1 MQMGP
6 SQTHLPLTLNAAF
19 HSDHE
24 ARGTAQ
30 QNSPAEGKSL
40 GRTEGWIAKVAK
52 GSRDKEQ

>member
-1 MQMGP
+1 MGP